1 MSFLLNSLYIDIKGV
16 SLRLDYYSDILKFV
30 LSII

>member
-1 MSFLLNSLYIDIKGV
+1 MSSLLNSLYIDIKRV
-16 SLRLDYYSDILKFV
+16 SLRLDRYSDILKFV